1 MTNRRWLKREVPLW
15 VKEELITKDAGKE
28 ILSRY
33 KNEEKGAYKEA
44 FFVMAMVCIL
54 GGLGFFGASLWATLS
69 QDQRFLL
76 ALAPLLFSLALVV
89 LVVLYDRR
97 IPDDP
102 VMKKGPLTSFSA
114 DEEVSELSDSG
125 VSADAAKR
133 IGRKAQVFSAL
144 MGESHLVSPGTWH
157 HRLPVFLRE
166 SVAAFHSICL
176 LCAFWMVSDSFKL
189 SDDMYGGLALC
200 ALLLLLVTLVTS
212 SAASGMIYMAVSVG
226 IFYTAPARGWPEFA
240 SWIFMILALFMLGH
254 MLHERRDRAVVCFS
268 WGWAVGILLLIF
280 WSAGDML
287 WQTMFFSLAAAL
299 TWMAGGA
306 FRSYGIGAAALR
318 FFGGIAVFAVLLE
331 GSYGAVWADM
341 SGSYALWILYFLFL
355 VVDALL
361 LFRMAMKKEWLSVLA
376 GLTPFVMAMAAVIS
390 VFETSGAL
398 PAMVV
403 SLYCAILAIGVI
415 ARGFQTDRQVQ
426 RWGGVALLAGNGVIR
441 VMDSALTLVE
451 RGAFFLAVGLFAAL
465 VCYLLYKMGAGKPKK
480 KRPEPVETEK
490 EETQDAE

>member
-1 MTNRRWLKREVPLW
+1 MTNRRWLKREVPQW
-15 VKEELITKDAGKE
+15 VKEEVITAEAGKA

-33 KNEEKGAYKEA
+33 KKEEKGAYKEA

-54 GGLGFFGASLWATLS
+54 GGLAFLGASLWTSLS

-76 ALAPLLFSLALVV
+76 ALAPLLFSLVLVAA
-89 LVVLYDRR
+89 VVLYDKK
-97 IPDDP
+97 IPDEP
-102 VMKKGPLTSFSA
+102 VMKQGPAVSFSN
-114 DEEVSELSDSG
+114 DEDVSQLSMSS
-125 VSADAAKR
+125 VSLPTAKA
-133 IGRKAQVFSAL
+133 IGRKAQAFSAL
-144 MGESHLVSPGTWH
+144 FGESHLVSPGTWH
-157 HRLPVFLRE
+157 HRVPVFLRE
-166 SVAAFHSICL
+166 CVAGFHSICL
-176 LCAFWMVSDSFKL
+176 LGALWMVSDSFKL
-189 SDDMYGGLALC
+189 GDDMYGGLALA
-200 ALLLLLVTLVTS
+200 ALLLLVVTLVTS

-226 IFYTAPARGWPEFA
+226 IFYTAPVRGWPEFA
-240 SWIFMILALFMLGH
+240 SWIFMLLALFMLGH

-306 FRSYGIGAAALR
+306 FRSYGMGAAALR

-355 VVDALL
+355 VLDALL

-376 GLTPFVMAMAAVIS
+376 GLTPFVMALSALIS
-390 VFETSGAL
+390 AFETSGAL

-403 SLYCAILAIGVI
+403 SSYCAILAIGVI

-426 RWGGVALLAGNGVIR
+426 RWGGVALLAGNGIIR
-441 VMDSALTLVE
+441 VMDSALSLAE
-451 RGAFFLAVGLFAAL
+451 RGVFFLAIGVFAAL
-465 VCYLLYKMGAGKPKK
+465 VCFLLYKMSGGAKKPAVK
-480 KRPEPVETEK
+480 EK
-490 EETQDAE
+490 EETDDAE